1 MKKVIIAAAIVAVSA
16 LAGAAQ
22 AAGATNYEFLQA
34 ARCRGLAASEGL
46 GKLDTAGIDI
56 FLRDQGA
63 SRELPVRVSAKN
75 KIAAAQKEGDKAD
88 GAKKEKLL
96 AERTSACS
104 AWLSGAT
111 AGAAVSTSN

>member
-1 MKKVIIAAAIVAVSA
+1 MKTIIVATVVAVSA
-16 LAGAAQ
+16 LASAAQ
-22 AAGATNYEFLQA
+22 AGASTTNYEFLQA

-46 GKLDTAGIDI
+46 GKVDTAGIDA
-56 FLRDQGA
+56 FLRDQGG

-75 KIAAAQKEGDKAD
+75 KIADAQKEGDKAE

-96 AERTSACS
+96 AERAGVCS

-111 AGAAVSTSN
+111 TGAAVNTAN